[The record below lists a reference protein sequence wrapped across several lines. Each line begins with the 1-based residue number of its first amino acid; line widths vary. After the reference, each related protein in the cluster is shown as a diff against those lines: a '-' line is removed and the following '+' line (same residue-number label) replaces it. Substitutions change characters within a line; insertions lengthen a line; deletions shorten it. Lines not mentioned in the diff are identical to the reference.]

1 MWSTCVTMTI
11 RCAQEVLLIVE
22 LITNEEKA
30 GREFSDPI
38 TCKPRKWRD
47 SRISESNVIKGSL
60 LHFTLSNL
68 SEGVAIAW
76 RLGLLRSTLL
86 PGALYHNNC
95 PLPYALVLQW
105 NSRPWVGILGK
116 AVGRMV
122 DAGAEVQVIRW
133 CYPLARVFCMVVNS
147 TPYHSSLAC
156 RMLMWSFWRI
166 NNRWWCAISRSYPES
181 DMVDVA
187 GILGSAR

>member
-1 MWSTCVTMTI
+1 MTI

-95 PLPYALVLQW
+95 PLPYALVLQ
-105 NSRPWVGILGK
+105 
-116 AVGRMV
+116 
-122 DAGAEVQVIRW
+122 
-133 CYPLARVFCMVVNS
+133 
-147 TPYHSSLAC
+147 
-156 RMLMWSFWRI
+156 
-166 NNRWWCAISRSYPES
+166 
-181 DMVDVA
+181 
-187 GILGSAR
+187 